1 MNHLKKYLPSKQFSK
16 IMISSMA
23 VILVVFL
30 IFYFASKKESFKS
43 KNEGNGLAVGEQ
55 TVLELIEADTDL
67 DSIPD
72 WEEALWGTNKNK
84 PRTFDDTPD
93 GVYIENRK
101 KELNIEQEQND
112 KTLTETEQFARE
124 FFTAYTALKASG
136 QVDDEAIN
144 NFSNAIGQ
152 KVVNPDLIDRYT
164 EDQAILTNTD
174 DTTEKENYYE
184 TVKKIFDGYRKAGLG
199 EELDIVNKGLIDY
212 SSTGGNADYQKLAT
226 ISTAYREF
234 AEKVMKVS
242 VPRSLLEYHIRIANS
257 SNNLSISVGNM
268 IKVINDPIIGL
279 SGLSQ
284 YQKYSGDL
292 VKAVEDLEN
301 ALE

>member
-1 MNHLKKYLPSKQFSK
+1 MGSGICF
-16 IMISSMA
+16 
-23 VILVVFL
+23 V
-30 IFYFASKKESFKS
+30 SKKESFKT
-43 KNEGNGLAVGEQ
+43 KNEGTGLQAGVPTLE
-55 TVLELIEADTDL
+55 ELIQADTDL

-112 KTLTETEQFARE
+112 KTLTETDKFARE

-136 QVDDEAIN
+136 QVDDDAIN

-152 KVVNPDLIDRYT
+152 KIVSPDLIDQYIESDAKLTTTDNAT
-164 EDQAILTNTD
+164 EKDNYYNTLTNLF
-174 DTTEKENYYE
+174 NS
-184 TVKKIFDGYRKAGLG
+184 YRKAGLG
-199 EELDIVNKGLIDY
+199 DELDIVNKGLIAY
-212 SSTGGNADYQKLAT
+212 TSTGGNADYQKLLT
-226 ISTAYREF
+226 ISKAYSDF
-234 AEKVMKVS
+234 AKDVIAVKVPKS
-242 VPRSLLEYHIRIANS
+242 FLEYHIKIANS
-257 SNNLSISVGNM
+257 SNNLGISVLNM
-268 IKVINDPIIGL
+268 VKIINDPIIGL

-284 YQKYSGDL
+284 YQKYSDDL
-292 VKAVEDLEN
+292 VKAVGDLEN